1 MKASIISVLF
11 LLIMASSSLASQIVV
26 SCEAFA
32 TAGFHKSMNY
42 KTYSKIYPT
51 IIINEDSETITYVY
65 TQHNRKWQ
73 TDYKIAYKN
82 ENRLLGFSKLNATTV
97 KFIHYDITTGNFN
110 IVFSG
115 GDFAEFSNTLTT
127 GRCFK

>member
-11 LLIMASSSLASQIVV
+11 LLIMASSSLASQIIV
-26 SCEAFA
+26 SCEAFP
-32 TAGFHKSMNY
+32 TAGFHNSLNY
-42 KTYSKIYPT
+42 KTYSKISPT

-65 TQHNRKWQ
+65 SKNNHKWQ
-73 TDYKIAYKN
+73 TDFKIAYKN

-97 KFIHYDITTGNFN
+97 KFIHYDITMGNFN

-115 GDFAEFSNTLTT
+115 GNFVEFSNTLTT
-127 GRCFK
+127 GRCFI